1 MRFSRLT
8 QLLVLLVNYNLSFIT
23 EFSSFSP
30 CLHFPLYLIHY
41 FLLPSVAKAI
51 HLIAR
56 ITTEQHNYDH
66 PTSWSQSSLPL
77 HFLQHR
83 VQCPCHV
90 IKSFSQG
97 FHLPTILR
105 QDHSP
110 KAFYSYCLIM
120 YLKSPSLILWF
131 RNRHILLV
139 FKHAHRESSF
149 F

>member
-1 MRFSRLT
+1 MPPHSVACISS
-8 QLLVLLVNYNLSFIT
+8 QLQLIVYNRIQFFFTLFT
-23 EFSSFSP
+23 FSSLFNT
-30 CLHFPLYLIHY
+30 LFNVLN
-41 FLLPSVAKAI
+41 SVAKAI

-56 ITTEQHNYDH
+56 IATEQHNYDH
-66 PTSWSQSSLPL
+66 PTFWSQSSLPL

-90 IKSFSQG
+90 IKSLSQG

-131 RNRHILLV
+131 RNRHILLA